1 MTKLFL
7 TCTEVYKVDI
17 KASVT
22 WNDGLELDSKTLT
35 IYRKR
40 VKYTF
45 IINIKKAI
53 YLKSQ

>member
-17 KASVT
+17 KASIT